1 MKLLALVK
9 PNSKKGPLVERGE
22 PHWTIFVREPA
33 INQKATEAARQLV
46 AKEFKT
52 SPSRVKLISGA
63 GSRYKRFEIN
73 LDN

>member
-9 PNSKKGPLVERGE
+9 PNSKKGPLVEKGK

-33 INQKATEAARQLV
+33 IDQKATEAARQLI

-52 SPSRVKLISGA
+52 PPSRVKLISGA
-63 GSRYKRFEIN
+63 NSRYKRFEIDLN
-73 LDN
+73 N